1 MKAVIAVVVLLFAV
15 VGCRADDAAPVDPG
29 FDGIESTLNDVEAE
43 VNEP

>member
-1 MKAVIAVVVLLFAV
+1 MRAVIAAVVLLFAV
-15 VGCRADDAAPVDPG
+15 AGCRADDAAPVDPG